1 MSFPC
6 MIATTVTNDAS
17 RPTYDWT
24 QISGL
29 REYEVDAGDHW
40 IFDKGD
46 AGNLA
51 GGLASTNLMPVGT
64 APTYTANSLVTA
76 EGMNGLR
83 TIFPDAATMTWAG
96 VFKHMDVP
104 TVGHGRPLISSETS
118 FAEQGGS
125 AILDLSSAI
134 YMRSRQASATN
145 MAGATTIAIGGWM
158 FVAMSCNDDT
168 NLQQFFIGGLAPQSA
183 TVEKT
188 LGDRNIALGNAY
200 TISEGY
206 LHGCECAELIVWP
219 DAALNLTA
227 IQSVYARSKI
237 RMSRRELAVF

>member
-1 MSFPC
+1 MGFPC
-6 MIATTVTNDAS
+6 MIATTVTNDTS

-24 QISGL
+24 MIPGL

-40 IFDKGD
+40 LFDKGD
-46 AGNLA
+46 VSNLA
-51 GGLASTNLMPVGT
+51 GGLASTNLTPAGT
-64 APTYTANSLVTA
+64 APTYTDHSIVTA

-83 TIFPDAATMTWAG
+83 TIFPDAATMTVAG
-96 VFKHMDVP
+96 VFKHQDVP
-104 TVGHGRPLISSETS
+104 TAGHGRPLISSETS
-118 FAEQGGS
+118 FAENGGS

-134 YMRSRQASATN
+134 YMRSRPSAATS
-145 MAGATTIAIGGWM
+145 MAGSTTIAIGGWM

-168 NLQQFFIGGLAPQSA
+168 NVQQFFVGGLAPQAA

-188 LGDRNIALGNAY
+188 LGGRNIALGNAY
-200 TISEGY
+200 TIGDNY

-219 DAALNLTA
+219 GAALNLAA

-237 RMSRRELAVF
+237 RMGRREVAVF